1 MIYWLLRELYLIGK
15 KNACVIFFYTCTW
28 SGIDYLI
35 TDKLK
40 KRKLVERHPNEITVA
55 SIRENIDLSLENDIT
70 KILLLSV
77 CAQKK
82 A

>member
-1 MIYWLLRELYLIGK
+1 MIYWLLRELYLMRK
-15 KNACVIFFYTCTW
+15 KIAHVYIFYTCTW

-40 KRKLVERHPNEITVA
+40 KRKLVEGHPNEITVA
-55 SIRENIDLSLENDIT
+55 SIRENTDLSLESDIA
-70 KILLLSV
+70 KILLFSV
-77 CAQKK
+77 CAQEK